1 MTQSAIH
8 QHKVILQFAQAA
20 FVSAALFLLSGC
32 AVGHSMAAGGSCG
45 ECGCAECAL
54 QHVGNG
60 QYAASGP
67 ASMNDYKQNYP
78 YPSTAQNAPL
88 KVPPQQ
94 VPGGPVG
101 QRHQPPA
108 PLPPEMPAVNMSPP
122 SVPHSPRVSTLD
134 SKARTECAQLKKQTA
149 ALQAQLTQLQT
160 RITQDEKIRHQLNQ
174 SLTSVNG
181 KVSDLSSEL
190 HYWKQEVQRIDAD
203 AEAQH
208 RDDMATLESI
218 SEIISQLPQPST
230 ASGEQPIRY

>member
-1 MTQSAIH
+1 MIQSAIR

-20 FVSAALFLLSGC
+20 LVTTGLFILSGC
-32 AVGHSMAAGGSCG
+32 AVGHSMARSGSCG

-67 ASMNDYKQNYP
+67 TSMNDYKQNYP

-88 KVPPQQ
+88 KIPPQQ
-94 VPGGPVG
+94 IPAGQAG
-101 QRHQPPA
+101 QRHQTPSQV
-108 PLPPEMPAVNMSPP
+108 PPEIPAANMHARTM
-122 SVPHSPRVSTLD
+122 PHSQRVSTLD
-134 SKARTECAQLKKQTA
+134 QEARTECAQLKKQTA

-160 RITQDEKIRHQLNQ
+160 RITQDERTRHQLNQ

-190 HYWKQEVQRIDAD
+190 HFWKQEVQRIDAD

-218 SEIISQLPQPST
+218 SEIISQLPQPAT
-230 ASGEQPIRY
+230 ASGEQPGRY